1 MYERPKTT
9 SPSPRAKDER
19 PKTTSSGILFE
30 DTGARREEERAEG

>member
-19 PKTTSSGILFE
+19 PKTTNSGIPFE
-30 DTGARREEERAEG
+30 DAGERREDERAEG